1 MVAGSGWWPA
11 AGGCGVDGSAA
22 SGGGGGGG
30 SGVSKFTRRIK
41 FMFRVQIELHFFAE
55 FKQSSNRVQT
65 ELKQSFRVQTEF
77 KQSLNRV
84 QTER

>member
-11 AGGCGVDGSAA
+11 AGGGGVDGSAA

-41 FMFRVQIELHFFAE
+41 FIFRVQIELQFFSRVQTE

-65 ELKQSFRVQTEF
+65 
-77 KQSLNRV
+77 
-84 QTER
+84 